1 MENQLQWCSC
11 VVNSDIAR
19 QYEIYFRENDIYFE
33 PSGNGMFTHFEVLMT
48 DAELEA
54 FNNWIKEDLKL

>member
-19 QYEIYFRENDIYFE
+19 QYIVYFRENNIYFE
-33 PSGNGMFTHFEVLMT
+33 ASGCGELTHFEVLMT
-48 DAELEA
+48 DAELDA
-54 FNNWIKEDLKL
+54 FNNWIKEELNL